1 MNTNMNIFEAASRYK
16 FRYPYRGV
24 ITTEDLWDLTPAQ
37 LDVVY
42 KALNANVKV
51 AQEDSLMKNLSDADA
66 ALMMQIEIVK
76 YIFAVKEQEAE
87 SRKKAAENTAKKQ
100 RIMEIIAKKQDDAL
114 ENMSE
119 ADLLKML
126 DEL

>member
-1 MNTNMNIFEAASRYK
+1 MNTNTNIFEFASRHK
-16 FRYPYRGV
+16 FRYPYKGV

-51 AQEDSLMKNLSDADA
+51 AQEDSLMKNMSDADA
-66 ALMMQIEIVK
+66 ALLMQIEIVK

-100 RIMEIIAKKQDDAL
+100 RIMEILAKKQDDAL

-126 DEL
+126 NEL

>member
-1 MNTNMNIFEAASRYK
+1 MNTNINIFEAASRYK
-16 FRYPYRGV
+16 FRYPYKGV

-51 AQEDSLMKNLSDADA
+51 AQEDSLMKDMSDADT

-126 DEL
+126 NEL

>member
-1 MNTNMNIFEAASRYK
+1 MNTNTNIFEFASRHK
-16 FRYPYRGV
+16 FRYPYKGV

-37 LDVVY
+37 LDIVY

-51 AQEDSLMKNLSDADA
+51 AQEDSLMKNMSDADA
-66 ALMMQIEIVK
+66 ALLIQIEIVK
-76 YIFAVKEQEAE
+76 HIFAVKEQEAE
-87 SRKKAAENTAKKQ
+87 SHKKAAENTAKKQ

-126 DEL
+126 NEL

>member
-1 MNTNMNIFEAASRYK
+1 MNTNTNIFEFASRHK

-51 AQEDSLMKNLSDADA
+51 AQEDSLMKNMSDADA
-66 ALMMQIEIVK
+66 ALLMQIEIVK

-100 RIMEIIAKKQDDAL
+100 RIMEILAKKQADAL

-126 DEL
+126 NEL